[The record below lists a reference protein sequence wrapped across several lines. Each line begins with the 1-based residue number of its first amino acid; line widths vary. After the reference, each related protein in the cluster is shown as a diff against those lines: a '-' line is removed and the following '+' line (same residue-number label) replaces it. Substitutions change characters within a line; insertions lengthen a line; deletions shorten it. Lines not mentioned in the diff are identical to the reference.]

1 MSLSRLFYL
10 AGIKVDST
18 YLGHIGDQSVDNAL
32 DHVAL
37 FPAGAAYPV
46 FTASKQWAP
55 EWTVGVTDLAG
66 LFALLGTD
74 DLTKDL
80 SALTTDLYF
89 REAKAAG
96 LNSDVTDSTKHQI
109 YRLQSCSMMWWDS
122 LQARQDDEAASVQ
135 VKVAAYGN
143 GSNDPIQVPAAAI
156 SASAAQVAPWT
167 LGPVKVNGSWLDGV
181 QSVSIANNCEVIKHK
196 GDGDAYPTLITIR
209 RCKPVVTIETSNLR
223 SVAAFAREGVAITA
237 LDVFLKRRKPSK
249 LCYADGDAQHI
260 KIAYEA
266 GTLKWTGSRGDP
278 AGATLEAHIELKS
291 GSTSPWVVTAS
302 SAIS

>member
-10 AGIKVDST
+10 AGIKVDSS
-18 YLGHIGDQSVDNAL
+18 YLGHVGDQSVDNAL
-32 DHVAL
+32 DHVTL

-46 FTASKQWAP
+46 FSASKQWAP

-66 LFALLGTD
+66 LFALLGDD

-89 REAKAAG
+89 REALASG
-96 LNSDVTDSTKHQI
+96 LNSDVTDATKHQI

-122 LQARQDDEAASVQ
+122 LSARQDDDAASVQ

-156 SASAAQVAPWT
+156 SAAAAQVAPWT
-167 LGPVKVNGSWLDGV
+167 LGPVKVNGTFLDGV

-196 GDGDAYPTLITIR
+196 SDGDAFPTLITIR
-209 RCKPVVTIETSNLR
+209 RCRPVVTIETSNLR
-223 SVAAFAREGVAITA
+223 ACAAYAREGVAITA

-249 LCYADGDAQHI
+249 LCYADNESQHI

-266 GTLKWTGSRGDP
+266 GSLKWMGSRGDP
-278 AGATLEAHIELKS
+278 ASGTLEAHIDLKS
-291 GSTSPWVVTAS
+291 GSTYPWAVTA
-302 SAIS
+302 ATTIA